1 MNKWLIRGLT
11 AVGAGVVGTYFVM
24 SEGKRRRAVAVK
36 KEAQKSTKWKKG
48 AKKGEEDT
56 SWTERVKQAGANVKK
71 NVEDQV
77 SNPNIQDRL
86 RNLSSWVE
94 GPGSPGYERD
104 ASENT
109 DEEDTSKTED

>member
-11 AVGAGVVGTYFVM
+11 AVGAGVVGTYLIM
-24 SEGKRRRAVAVK
+24 SEGKRRRAVAAK
-36 KEAQKSTKWKKG
+36 KEAKKNTKWKKG
-48 AKKGEEDT
+48 TKKGEEDA
-56 SWTERVKQAGANVKK
+56 SWTERVKQAGVNVKK
-71 NVEDQV
+71 NVEEQV

-104 ASENT
+104 DTKNSEDEDEAS
-109 DEEDTSKTED
+109 TED